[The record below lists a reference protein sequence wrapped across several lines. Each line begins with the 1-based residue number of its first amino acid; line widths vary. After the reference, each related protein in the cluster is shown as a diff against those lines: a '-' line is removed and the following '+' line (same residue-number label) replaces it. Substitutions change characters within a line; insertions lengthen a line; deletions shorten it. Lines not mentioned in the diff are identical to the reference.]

1 MKHFT
6 KIVVLL
12 VLLAILCPVLIGC
25 SSGKIRPTIVYDKK
39 YVSGTTSETYHRYL
53 VFHADHTGY
62 YETFQ
67 IYSDDSVCSGKAD
80 FVWRAADDGTIYLFS
95 NVLTLS
101 DEDTRGESKFEYG
114 FSWGMPITF
123 GVGFL
128 IALKDGGNAGSVR
141 KDACGVHGPT
151 GNGVSRRH
159 ADRDLRRRLSV
170 RARL

>member
-1 MKHFT
+1 MKRFT

-12 VLLAILCPVLIGC
+12 VLAAILCSVLAGC
-25 SSGKIRPTIVYDKK
+25 SSGKNQPTIVYDKK
-39 YVSGTTSETYHRYL
+39 YVYGTTSETYHRYL

-123 GVGFL
+123 GDGFL
-128 IALKDGGNAGSVR
+128 IALKLTPHVNLNTAYTSVNTCKFVLEGSDLA
-141 KDACGVHGPT
+141 K
-151 GNGVSRRH
+151 SLE
-159 ADRDLRRRLSV
+159 RD
-170 RARL
+170 

>member
-1 MKHFT
+1 MKRILKT
-6 KIVVLL
+6 VVLL

-25 SSGKIRPTIVYDKK
+25 SSGKIQPTIVYDKK
-39 YVSGTTSETYHRYL
+39 YVYGTTSETYHRYL

-95 NVLTLS
+95 KVLTLS

-123 GVGFL
+123 GDGFL
-128 IALKDGGNAGSVR
+128 IALNVTPYVGVNTAYTSVNTRQFVLEGSDLA
-141 KDACGVHGPT
+141 K
-151 GNGVSRRH
+151 SLE
-159 ADRDLRRRLSV
+159 RD
-170 RARL
+170 

>member
-1 MKHFT
+1 MKRFT

-39 YVSGTTSETYHRYL
+39 YEFGTTTETYHRYL

-62 YETFQ
+62 YEIFQ
-67 IYSDDSVCSGKAD
+67 IYPDDSVCSGKAD

-95 NVLTLS
+95 KVLTLS

-123 GVGFL
+123 GDGFL
-128 IALKDGGNAGSVR
+128 IALNVTSYVGVNTGYTLVDTRKFVLEGSDLA
-141 KDACGVHGPT
+141 K
-151 GNGVSRRH
+151 SLE
-159 ADRDLRRRLSV
+159 RD
-170 RARL
+170 